1 MGAASIS
8 TTCGMRMDVSYLEHI
23 RKRIEFIPDKGEE
36 KQAQKFAS
44 KMGWRGGVMRCNYPE
59 GTKDVNDILMSKYK
73 DELLSA
79 LNLKDTDQNVQLA
92 RK

>member
-1 MGAASIS
+1 MLELTAHRLL
-8 TTCGMRMDVSYLEHI
+8 MMDVSYLAHI

-59 GTKDVNDILMSKYK
+59 GCKDVNDVYVSEYR

-79 LNLKDTDQNVQLA
+79 LNLKDTNENVQLA
-92 RK
+92 RKK